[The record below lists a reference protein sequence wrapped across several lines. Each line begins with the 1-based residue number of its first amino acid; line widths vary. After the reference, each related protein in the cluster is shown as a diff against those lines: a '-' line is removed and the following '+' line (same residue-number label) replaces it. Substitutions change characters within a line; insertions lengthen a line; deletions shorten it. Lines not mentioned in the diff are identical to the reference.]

1 MTTRSAAR
9 STAAM
14 LGFALILGIGFV
26 LHRGAAAAAAPAA
39 GHAAATPVTAKEA
52 RDRLVAGNARF
63 VAGTS
68 KHGHASNSWIKGLS
82 GGQHPFATVLGCSD
96 SRVPVELVFDQ
107 GFGDLFVIRVAG
119 NVVSPEDLGSI
130 EYAVHHL
137 HTQLIVVMGHESC
150 GAVTS
155 ALLPDSVR
163 AHEAKGIQQLL
174 DDIQPALTGI
184 DPKLSAAERVHRGVE
199 ANVWL
204 SIDKLSATAEL
215 TKSHEGPAP
224 TILGAVY
231 DIGTGKV
238 RWLERKA
245 SAAR

>member
-1 MTTRSAAR
+1 MTPRSSTRRIGAVLGIALGVGLALHRSAA
-9 STAAM
+9 A
-14 LGFALILGIGFV
+14 V
-26 LHRGAAAAAAPAA
+26 AAPAA
-39 GHAAATPVTAKEA
+39 GHEPLVTAKQALE
-52 RDRLVAGNARF
+52 RMVDGNNRF

-68 KHGHASNSWIKGLS
+68 KHGHTSGSWIRGLAN
-82 GGQHPFATVLGCSD
+82 GQHPFATVLGCSD

-119 NVVSPEDLGSI
+119 NVVSPENLGSI

-163 AHEAKGIQQLL
+163 ANEANGIQRLL
-174 DDIQPALTGI
+174 DDIQPALTDI
-184 DPKLSAAERVHRGVE
+184 DPKLSGPERVHRGVE

-204 SIDKLSATAEL
+204 SINKLRATPEL
-215 TKSHEGPAP
+215 TTPHEGPAP

-231 DIGTGKV
+231 DVGTGKV
-238 RWLERKA
+238 RWLDHKA

>member
-1 MTTRSAAR
+1 MTTRSAIR
-9 STAAM
+9 RIAAV
-14 LGFALILGIGFV
+14 LGLALGVGFALY
-26 LHRGAAAAAAPAA
+26 RGAAAAATPAA
-39 GHAAATPVTAKEA
+39 GHETSTPVTAKEA
-52 RDRLVAGNARF
+52 LDHLVQGNARF

-68 KHGHASNSWIKGLS
+68 KHGHATNAWIHSLA

-155 ALLPDSVR
+155 ALLPATAR
-163 AHEAKGIQQLL
+163 AHEAHGIQRVL

-184 DPKLSAAERVHRGVE
+184 DPSLSEAERVHRGVE
-199 ANVWL
+199 SNVWQ
-204 SIDKLSATAEL
+204 SVDKLRATAEL
-215 TKSHEGPAP
+215 TTPHEGPAP
-224 TILGAVY
+224 TIRGAVY
-231 DIGTGKV
+231 DVGTGKV
-238 RWLERKA
+238 RWLDRKA
-245 SAAR
+245 TAAH